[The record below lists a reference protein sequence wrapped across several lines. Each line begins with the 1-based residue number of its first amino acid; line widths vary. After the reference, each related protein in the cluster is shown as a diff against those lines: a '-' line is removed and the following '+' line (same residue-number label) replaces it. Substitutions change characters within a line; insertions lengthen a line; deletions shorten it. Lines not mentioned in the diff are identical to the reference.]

1 MYLDGPRILAAFLPL
16 LVARGDTFQVRG
28 EAKVD
33 GARVVLELTLQRYP
47 ERAAK
52 AHLGRRFKV
61 VAARWR

>member
-1 MYLDGPRILAAFLPL
+1 